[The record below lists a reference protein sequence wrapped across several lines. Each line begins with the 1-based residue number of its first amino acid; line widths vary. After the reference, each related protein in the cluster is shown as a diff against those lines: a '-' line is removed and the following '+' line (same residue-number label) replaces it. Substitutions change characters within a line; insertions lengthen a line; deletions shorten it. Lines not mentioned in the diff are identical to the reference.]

1 MQPTSWS
8 YVPNIGLGRRCIGT
22 LICSILRTQQLY
34 TRWLAMV
41 ASTFELGSRAYHL
54 ASAQS
59 VGENIADDDAHSS
72 PCDPSTGK
80 RKRLAVV

>member
-1 MQPTSWS
+1 
-8 YVPNIGLGRRCIGT
+8 
-22 LICSILRTQQLY
+22 
-34 TRWLAMV
+34 MV